1 MEPTAWKTVSL
12 ILLIGTAVFLVISAF
27 MLLWRGYK
35 SRRVKTGS
43 ILMIA
48 CAVWLVSF
56 ELEFIGATFSAKLF
70 WSKMQYVG
78 IVTVPTAFFVYVLQY
93 ASYEKWANRRK
104 VALLSIIPVIT
115 LFLVFTNEYHNIMWS
130 NIELVESIP
139 SELDK
144 TSNVGYWA
152 YVVYSYTLMLFG
164 TSYLVRMYTHGHRMY
179 RRQAGILLL
188 AVAVVWLTSMI
199 EILGLDSLLYIDMTP
214 LGVAAAGLIVAWN
227 IVYIRMADIMPV
239 VRGAVIESMSD
250 GVIVLDSEN
259 CIMDVNPAAEH
270 LMGQPASS
278 MVGKA
283 IKTVWPHW
291 RDQMDSSQREIVLN
305 YNNEKR
311 TYGMSISPLADWRG
325 HVVSSVVVLHDIT
338 DRISL
343 KEKEVLLREI
353 HHRVKNNL
361 QIISSLLNL
370 QSHSIKDRL
379 YADMFKESQNRIR
392 SMALIHEKLYQS
404 KNLARIRFDEY
415 IETLVRELIRFQR
428 ISTQK
433 IEVKIDVRDISL
445 DIDTAI
451 PCGLIINELVSNA
464 LKHAFPDN
472 RGGEITIRVHSVDD
486 MYELVVSDNGVG
498 IPENID
504 IEDTSSLGL
513 RLVTILAED
522 QLDGDFSLHKDE
534 GTTVRITFKK

>member
-93 ASYEKWANRRK
+93 ASYEKWANRRR
-104 VALLSIIPVIT
+104 VALLSIVPVIT

-144 TSNVGYWA
+144 TSNVGYWI

-188 AVAVVWLTSMI
+188 AVAVVWFTSMI

-259 CIMDVNPAAEH
+259 RIMDVNPAAEH

-291 RDQMDSSQREIVLN
+291 RDQMDSSQREIALN

-311 TYGMSISPLADWRG
+311 TYGMSVSPLADWRG

-370 QSHSIKDRL
+370 QSHSIKDKS
-379 YADMFKESQNRIR
+379 YADMFKESQDRIR

-404 KNLARIRFDEY
+404 KNLARIQFDEY
-415 IETLVRELIRFQR
+415 TDTLVHELIRFQGVN
-428 ISTQK
+428 TQK
-433 IEVKIDVRDISL
+433 IEVKIDVGDISL

-472 RGGEITIRVHSVDD
+472 RSGEITIRVHSVDD
-486 MYELVVSDNGVG
+486 KYELAVTDNGVG

-522 QLDGDFSLHKDE
+522 QLDGDFSLHRDE